1 MNAATPD
8 PASTPEL
15 PGTPGELKRVL
26 EAVLLS
32 AKEPLSLG
40 ELRKVFDDRIG
51 ADMLRVLLDELR
63 AEWDA
68 GSLELL
74 QVASGWRFRTRAE
87 FMPYL
92 ERLNPEKPPRYSR
105 AVLETLAIIAYRQ
118 PVTRGDIEDIRGV
131 TVATQVIRVLEER
144 GWVDV
149 VGHRDTPGGRRCWR
163 RPGNS
168 STTWVCAVSPS
179 CRPSNISIPPWTSMM
194 PTRNRRPPADP
205 SPQPRPARSAAAGRR
220 PSAAMPDPS
229 GTVGGPGEPAR
240 GGQRD
245 SSRRTRHQEVAGKPE
260 RLHKLL
266 AQSGIGSRREMEE
279 LIAAGRISING
290 ETASLG
296 QTASAGDRVKVN
308 GKLVQLRFSDRLP
321 RVILYH
327 KPEGEIVSRNDP
339 EHRPNVFTSMPRISA
354 GRWVAVGRLDF
365 NTSGLLLLTTSGDL
379 ANRLMHPRYQLVRE
393 YAVRILGELTEEVR
407 RRLLDGIDLDDGPA
421 QFASFQEAG
430 GEGANRWYRVSLHEG
445 RNREV
450 RRMFEAVGVV
460 VSRLMRVRYGPFA
473 LPPGLKRGQVLELSE
488 ADVKKLLA
496 DFGMA
501 NPEAGR
507 APRRPRER

>member
-1 MNAATPD
+1 
-8 PASTPEL
+8 
-15 PGTPGELKRVL
+15 
-26 EAVLLS
+26 
-32 AKEPLSLG
+32 
-40 ELRKVFDDRIG
+40 
-51 ADMLRVLLDELR
+51 
-63 AEWDA
+63 
-68 GSLELL
+68 
-74 QVASGWRFRTRAE
+74 
-87 FMPYL
+87 
-92 ERLNPEKPPRYSR
+92 
-105 AVLETLAIIAYRQ
+105 
-118 PVTRGDIEDIRGV
+118 
-131 TVATQVIRVLEER
+131 
-144 GWVDV
+144 
-149 VGHRDTPGGRRCWR
+149 
-163 RPGNS
+163 
-168 STTWVCAVSPS
+168 
-179 CRPSNISIPPWTSMM
+179 
-194 PTRNRRPPADP
+194 
-205 SPQPRPARSAAAGRR
+205 
-220 PSAAMPDPS
+220 MPDSS
-229 GTVGGPGEPAR
+229 GTVGGPGKPAR

-290 ETASLG
+290 ETASVG

>member
-1 MNAATPD
+1 
-8 PASTPEL
+8 
-15 PGTPGELKRVL
+15 
-26 EAVLLS
+26 
-32 AKEPLSLG
+32 
-40 ELRKVFDDRIG
+40 
-51 ADMLRVLLDELR
+51 
-63 AEWDA
+63 
-68 GSLELL
+68 
-74 QVASGWRFRTRAE
+74 
-87 FMPYL
+87 
-92 ERLNPEKPPRYSR
+92 
-105 AVLETLAIIAYRQ
+105 
-118 PVTRGDIEDIRGV
+118 
-131 TVATQVIRVLEER
+131 
-144 GWVDV
+144 
-149 VGHRDTPGGRRCWR
+149 
-163 RPGNS
+163 
-168 STTWVCAVSPS
+168 
-179 CRPSNISIPPWTSMM
+179 
-194 PTRNRRPPADP
+194 
-205 SPQPRPARSAAAGRR
+205 
-220 PSAAMPDPS
+220 MPDSS
-229 GTVGGPGEPAR
+229 GTVGGPGKPAR

-290 ETASLG
+290 ETASVG

-379 ANRLMHPRYQLVRE
+379 ANRLMHPRYLLLRE

-407 RRLLDGIDLDDGPA
+407 RQLLDGIDLDDGPA

-460 VSRLMRVRYGPFA
+460 VSRLMRVRYGPFT